1 MTTAPAEQTGV
12 PPIVLVPQTPVA
24 RAAGRPAR
32 RRVDVDTSGK
42 FGPVTGPVA
51 AGLGVLAI
59 GSVGHVAH
67 LAPAFGIFAGGLVGL
82 FDFIWAW
89 CHKHTPTAMAYRWV
103 AFVLAGCWLFAAWQ
117 WSPWRTA
124 TLVPLAV
131 VAGGMARI
139 AFLAARR
146 RSEEELAARRAAEA
160 AALHGLDARARDWE
174 QRIVRVGGGK
184 QWEGV
189 RIANIAD
196 WENGDGFTLDGDCPP
211 GGNNWRDLASMAVG
225 LAADARLPNGCDIE
239 AAEGVHQAAF
249 LLHVPT
255 RDTFSDYKLTDDA
268 IVPAS
273 VMNGIDLG
281 VTRTRD
287 RAVIPIRESA
297 TAIVSDTGGG
307 KTTLLHRIVLKLTLC
322 TDGIPVLIDMNNGD
336 MGRAWCE
343 AWWDGEAPHP
353 VVGAIAGDAVEAY
366 LLTKFFVGVALGR
379 KKRSGPLKMAANQSL
394 MPIGNGAP
402 GQPPSLVVPIY
413 DESAELVG
421 VDAAQDDVEGL
432 GEDEVRDLIKRTMA
446 ASEKTLR
453 VARDAGI
460 RPIYS
465 AIKATDDFLPTSLLA
480 LCRNRIGLHLPTDAD
495 HGVLFGWTKGEKA
508 SSGPVRKGVGLYA
521 LGHNQP
527 TTAFAA
533 PDMTPQQ
540 IREYSIV
547 IANAGIGPWDL
558 TAEDIADGEAYA
570 GEGVWTRR
578 WERAE
583 KLFGR
588 PRRAYETKETVMA
601 ESEPEST
608 EERPVRPVSGGG
620 FKEVFDGLDR
630 IQADLDAV
638 LNDDP
643 ASDRLTVPAAEPVED
658 DAAEIARLTAL
669 WEAPAYEEPTPD
681 RPATETRPTP
691 ARTWQER
698 VLQLLDQAGPAGAAP
713 TPIADKVYA
722 EWGTTRQTVNTW
734 LSDEAK
740 RSDAGDVTSLVV
752 RPSRGRYVHRRHVQ
766 GGAQ

>member
-1 MTTAPAEQTGV
+1 MTTTPTAEPATTPV
-12 PPIVLVPQTPVA
+12 VLVPQTPAA

-32 RRVDVDTSGK
+32 RRIDFDTSGK

-51 AGLGVLAI
+51 AALGVLAI
-59 GSVGHVAH
+59 GSLGHASD
-67 LAPAFGIFAGGLVGL
+67 LAPALGIFAGGVVGL
-82 FDFIWAW
+82 FDFIHALW
-89 CHKHTPTAMAYRWV
+89 HKHTPTAMAYRWV
-103 AFVLAGCWLFAAWQ
+103 AFTLAGVWLFVAWQ
-117 WSPWRTA
+117 RSPWETL

-139 AFLAARR
+139 AFIAARR
-146 RSEEELAARRAAEA
+146 RSEEELAARRAADA
-160 AALHGLDARARDWE
+160 AALHNLDARARDWE

-211 GGNNWRDLASMAVG
+211 GGHNWRDLDAMTVG

-239 AAEGVHQAAF
+239 AAEGVNQAAF

-255 RDTFSDYKLTDDA
+255 RDTFSEYRLTDDKVA
-268 IVPAS
+268 PAT

-281 VTRTRD
+281 PTRTRE
-287 RAVIPIRESA
+287 RAIIPIRESA
-297 TAIVSDTGGG
+297 TVIASDTGGG
-307 KTTLLHRIVLKLTLC
+307 KTTLLHRTILQLAMC
-322 TDGIPVLIDMNNGD
+322 TDGMPVPIDMNNGA
-336 MGRAWCE
+336 MGVAWCD

-402 GQPPSLVVPIY
+402 GQPPPLVVPIY

-421 VDAAQDDVEGL
+421 SDAAMDEVEGL
-432 GEDEVRDLIKRTMA
+432 DEDEVRELIKKTMA

-453 VARDAGI
+453 VARDAGV

-465 AIKATDDFLPTSLLA
+465 AVKATDDFIPTSLLA

-495 HGVLFGWTKGEKA
+495 HGVLFGWTKGEKTG
-508 SSGPVRKGVGLYA
+508 SGPVRKGVGKYS

-540 IREYSIV
+540 IREYSIA
-547 IANAGIGPWDL
+547 IANAEIGPWDL
-558 TAEDIADGEAYA
+558 TPEDIADGEAYA

-578 WERAE
+578 WERVE

-588 PRRAYETKETVMA
+588 PRREYQTKETVMTTDA
-601 ESEPEST
+601 PEPADEPNT
-608 EERPVRPVSGGG
+608 ETPAAAAGRPQSGGS
-620 FKEVFDGLDR
+620 FSEVMDEIG
-630 IQADLDAV
+630 
-638 LNDDP
+638 
-643 ASDRLTVPAAEPVED
+643 RLEAEVAALLED
-658 DAAEIARLTAL
+658 DDDHDEGGDRDAELARLTAL
-669 WEAPAYEEPTPD
+669 WEAPAYQEPTPD
-681 RPATETRPTP
+681 NPASEPATAP
-691 ARTWQER
+691 ATTWQER
-698 VLQLLDQAGPAGAAP
+698 VLQLLDKAGPAGAAP
-713 TPIADKVYA
+713 TPIADKIYT

-740 RSDAGDVTSLVV
+740 RSDAGDETSLVV
-752 RPSRGRYVHRRHVQ
+752 RPSRGRYVHRRHA
-766 GGAQ
+766 GGAP